1 MSDEFATVVLKELR
15 DFRTETN
22 KRFDNLE
29 ENISAFLENS
39 KEMTEKERVEAR
51 YQRFRSM

>member
-39 KEMTEKERVEAR
+39 KKITEKERVEAR